1 MQELWLPVTNIPALK
16 NVVSVPAD
24 LSPRNLAQK
33 AEPTTWNTLPL
44 CAIAEA
50 HKKEAEGLLPKY
62 LQLCPDNLKK
72 DNPEYDHSIPLDSE
86 SHFPIF
92 DSGLHPKWTFL
103 FLSLITATIV
113 PFFVLLEG
121 FQRQGRVTGIC
132 DTSMAR
138 AGNPT
143 KNMSRSSYC
152 LRFNKSFLNLKSLKP
167 LQLDMYNIE
176 ILPFSNAMNML
187 SVQVDKQLR
196 SIQRSSHWPGLVKV
210 TNKWGI
216 FFCHKVEPVTQLPVQ
231 GRHQH
236 RMKHQ
241 EPRGGGFKLCGMA
254 VEPSRY
260 STPQ

>member
-33 AEPTTWNTLPL
+33 TELTTWNTLPL

-86 SHFPIF
+86 SHFPIS
-92 DSGLHPKWTFL
+92 DSGLHQNGHFCSSVS
-103 FLSLITATIV
+103 SLQPLY
-113 PFFVLLEG
+113 PFLLEG
-121 FQRQGRVTGIC
+121 FQRRGRVIGIC
-132 DTSMAR
+132 DASMAR

-152 LRFNKSFLNLKSLKP
+152 PVVVGKWN
-167 LQLDMYNIE
+167 DNI
-176 ILPFSNAMNML
+176 A
-187 SVQVDKQLR
+187 K
-196 SIQRSSHWPGLVKV
+196 K
-210 TNKWGI
+210 K
-216 FFCHKVEPVTQLPVQ
+216 
-231 GRHQH
+231 
-236 RMKHQ
+236 
-241 EPRGGGFKLCGMA
+241 
-254 VEPSRY
+254 Y
-260 STPQ
+260 